1 MSCWFQL
8 YAYGTNLIIIL
19 ILLYKCHY
27 NQMFDVTATLIY
39 NWGLSSFNKLNKII
53 NKWKMT
59 IVIVYAM
66 WVLTFIIFK

>member
-39 NWGLSSFNKLNKII
+39 N
-53 NKWKMT
+53 
-59 IVIVYAM
+59 
-66 WVLTFIIFK
+66 